1 MHYLSYFIAV
11 HYVFYAYSTLNI
23 IFYIPAVRLQK
34 LALWIFVWE
43 WNCRLFRQTRNTIL
57 FPNRTRCPS
66 INFLPWCSLWKL
78 FDMSI
83 IGQDCPVRNNE
94 KLTHNNEK
102 PTRFNEKLTHN
113 CEKLT
118 CNNENQLII
127 TVKGTR
133 KTKLQTRNNK
143 KQTL

>member
-1 MHYLSYFIAV
+1 
-11 HYVFYAYSTLNI
+11 
-23 IFYIPAVRLQK
+23 
-34 LALWIFVWE
+34 
-43 WNCRLFRQTRNTIL
+43 
-57 FPNRTRCPS
+57 
-66 INFLPWCSLWKL
+66 
-78 FDMSI
+78 MSI